1 MRNDLKELLGLLS
14 EAEYITAVKLAE
26 SLGVSPKTVRNRLK
40 ELNDLGQ
47 KYGVSIEAKSWYGFI
62 LCQKEANGIETMRQ
76 ALDQT
81 SGLPDSNEDRT
92 NYLLAYLLNHNGFV
106 KIEELSEFLCVSRST
121 LQNSIKE
128 VERILDQ
135 YHIRIERKP
144 NYGICVEGTEF
155 DIRRCLGECFV
166 RRNMIDSRTQLYSAE
181 EMEFLA
187 SQLLKLTGKY
197 RMSLTENAFEHL
209 ITQIYV
215 ALKRMK
221 HGCYVT
227 IPELADLKKHVM
239 EQKLAGELAEVLGSW
254 QSVSYNRDE
263 ICYIVIYLS
272 GIRILGDTESDVGN
286 FVIREELDQLVLDM
300 LEAVYEEYR
309 IELRNNFN
317 LRMSFNQHMVPLDIR
332 LRYHIRII
340 NPILTEIR
348 EKYAFAYTLAEKC
361 ALELVQYYHRE
372 IPEDEIGYLAVLVAM
387 GLEQQSKHVRKSKI
401 LIVCGA
407 GRGSS
412 RMLRY
417 KYEQEFGGYLEK
429 ISVCG
434 LHELPLFDLQEVD
447 YVFTTVPIHQK
458 IPVPIIE
465 VGQFLGNED
474 IVKVKGI
481 LERGHMDF
489 LDQYYQMEQFLVDV
503 EGGTRE
509 EVLAHI
515 CEEIQKQR
523 NLPEGFLEAV
533 MERER
538 LAQTDFGNHIAMPH
552 PCKIMTEDT
561 FVYVAVLKDEILW
574 SKYPVQL
581 VFLTAICGKEDKN
594 LTRFY
599 DVTTRLFMQEDKVK
613 QIIEQKNFG
622 VFMQMLRQIYYDV

>member
-1 MRNDLKELLGLLS
+1 MRNDLKDLLSLLS
-14 EAEYITAVKLAE
+14 ETEYITAVKLAE
-26 SLGVSPKTVRNRLK
+26 GLGVSPKTVRNRLK

-62 LCQKEANGIETMRQ
+62 LCQKETDGIETMRQ

-128 VERILDQ
+128 VEGILEQ
-135 YHIRIERKP
+135 YHIQIERKP
-144 NYGICVEGTEF
+144 NYGICVEGSEF

-166 RRNMIDSRTQLYSAE
+166 RRNMIDSRIQLYSAE

-197 RMSLTENAFEHL
+197 RVSLTENAFEHL

-221 HGCYVT
+221 RGCYVT
-227 IPELADLKKHVM
+227 IPEPVDVKKHVI
-239 EQKLAGELAEVLGSW
+239 EQKLAGELAELLGNW
-254 QSVSYNRDE
+254 QSVSYDQDE
-263 ICYIVIYLS
+263 IRYIVIYLA
-272 GIRILGDTESDVGN
+272 GIRIMGDTESDVGN

-340 NPILTEIR
+340 NPILMEIR
-348 EKYAFAYTLAEKC
+348 ENYAFAYTLAEKC
-361 ALELVQYYHRE
+361 TLELVRYYHRE
-372 IPEDEIGYLAVLVAM
+372 IPEDEIGYLAVLLAM

-434 LHELPLFDLQEVD
+434 LHELPLFDLNEVD

-489 LDQYYQMEQFLVDV
+489 LDQYYRMEQFLVDV

-552 PCKIMTEDT
+552 PYKIMTEET
-561 FVYVAVLKDEILW
+561 FVYVAVLKEEIVW
-574 SKYPVQL
+574 SKHPVQL

-622 VFMQMLRQIYYDV
+622 VFMQMLRQIYYQV